1 MCNLYVDFIKSFNAI
16 RRLDRQAGR
25 KNGIRES
32 KIVDRDWGTGI
43 WGVGMSESDSV
54 KSMGNYRDGQ
64 RNKENPRKS
73 MQAVVDSGVT
83 TAGALGRIWPEIVVY
98 L

>member
-1 MCNLYVDFIKSFNAI
+1 MCILYVDFLKSSNSI
-16 RRLDRQAGR
+16 RQLERQVGR
-25 KNGIRES
+25 NHGIRES

-54 KSMGNYRDGQ
+54 NSMGNYRDRQ

-73 MQAVVDSGVT
+73 MQAVVDSGLT

>member
-1 MCNLYVDFIKSFNAI
+1 
-16 RRLDRQAGR
+16 
-25 KNGIRES
+25 
-32 KIVDRDWGTGI
+32 
-43 WGVGMSESDSV
+43 MSESDSV
-54 KSMGNYRDGQ
+54 NSMGNYRDRQ

-73 MQAVVDSGVT
+73 MQAVVVDSGVT